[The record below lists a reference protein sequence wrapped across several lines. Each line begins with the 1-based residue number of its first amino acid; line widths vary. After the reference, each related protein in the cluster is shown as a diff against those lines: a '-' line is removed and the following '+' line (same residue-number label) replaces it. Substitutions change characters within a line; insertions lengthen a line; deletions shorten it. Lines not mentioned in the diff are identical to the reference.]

1 MTKTNAITRWLQTLG
16 PGLITAALV
25 FGPSKLTITSKL
37 GAEYGFSLLWIVPI
51 AVLFMIVFT
60 TMAGRIGLA
69 TEQSLLS
76 SIKERFGKAA
86 ATVVGIGVF
95 LVCISFQAGNA
106 VGVGIAIGEMTQTAA
121 NPWIILF
128 TLAGISLLFFRSFYK
143 VLEKAM
149 ITLIVIMLLSFV
161 TTLLLVKPELGG
173 IVAGLKPSLPTGSTG
188 LVIAFMAS
196 SISIVGAFY
205 QSYLVQERRKVTI
218 RSVQRGNDSI
228 TGIVI
233 LGTMSAILLICAA
246 TVLHPQHIKLT
257 SATDMS
263 RVLDPLFG
271 RYASFLFLTG
281 LFGAGFSSIIGNATV
296 GGTLLGDALG
306 FGSQLSARPV
316 KYFIALVMVFGAVIA
331 IVFGRLP
338 LQLIV
343 FAQSVT
349 IFVVPVIGISMYLI
363 ANDRKIMGDLTNT
376 VSAKLLGGLGL
387 MLIIGLA
394 LVNVKTLFFS

>member
-257 SATDMS
+257 SATDMRGCWIHS
-263 RVLDPLFG
+263 SGGTPLF
-271 RYASFLFLTG
+271 YS
-281 LFGAGFSSIIGNATV
+281 
-296 GGTLLGDALG
+296 
-306 FGSQLSARPV
+306 
-316 KYFIALVMVFGAVIA
+316 
-331 IVFGRLP
+331 
-338 LQLIV
+338 
-343 FAQSVT
+343 
-349 IFVVPVIGISMYLI
+349 
-363 ANDRKIMGDLTNT
+363 
-376 VSAKLLGGLGL
+376 
-387 MLIIGLA
+387 
-394 LVNVKTLFFS
+394 

>member
-1 MTKTNAITRWLQTLG
+1 MRWLSTLG

-37 GAEYGFSLLWIVPI
+37 GSEYGFSLLWIVPI

-69 TEQSLLS
+69 TEHSLLS
-76 SIKERFGKAA
+76 SIKARFGKTI

-106 VGVGIAIGEMTQTAA
+106 VGVGIAIGEMTHTAA

-128 TLAGISLLFFRSFYK
+128 SLAGISLLFFRSFYK

-161 TTLLLVKPELGG
+161 TTLLLVKPELGS
-173 IVAGLKPSLPTGSTG
+173 IATGLQPSLPTGSTG
-188 LVIAFMAS
+188 LVIAFTAS
-196 SISIVGAFY
+196 SVSIVGAFY
-205 QSYLVQERRKVTI
+205 QAYLVQERRKIV
-218 RSVQRGNDSI
+218 SLSEQRGNDSI

-233 LGTMSAILLICAA
+233 LGTMSAILLVCAA
-246 TVLHPQHIKLT
+246 TVLHPQNIKLT

-263 RVLDPLFG
+263 RVLEPLFG
-271 RYASFLFLTG
+271 KYASYLFLTG

-316 KYFIALVMVFGAVIA
+316 KYFIALVMIFGAVIA
-331 IVFGRLP
+331 IVFGKLP

-349 IFVVPVIGISMYLI
+349 IFVVPIIGISMYMI
-363 ANDRKIMGDLTNT
+363 ANDRKLMGDLTNT

-387 MLIIGLA
+387 ALIIGLA
-394 LVNVKTLFFS
+394 LVNVKTLFFN

>member
-1 MTKTNAITRWLQTLG
+1 MAHSPALVRWLQTLG

-60 TMAGRIGLA
+60 TMAGRLGLA

-76 SIKERFGKAA
+76 SIRERFGKAA

-95 LVCISFQAGNA
+95 LVSISFQAGNA
-106 VGVGIAIGEMTQTAA
+106 VGVGIAIGEMSHTDA
-121 NPWIILF
+121 NPWIVLF
-128 TLAGISLLFFRSFYK
+128 TLAGIGLLFFRSFYK

-149 ITLIVIMLLSFV
+149 ITLIIIMLLSFV
-161 TTLLLVKPELGG
+161 TTLLLVQPEPGG
-173 IVAGLKPSLPTGSTG
+173 MAAGLVPALPMGSTG

-196 SISIVGAFY
+196 SVSIVGAFY
-205 QSYLVQERRKVTI
+205 QSYLVQERRKVA
-218 RSVQRGNDSI
+218 SQSEQRGNDSI

-246 TVLHPQHIKLT
+246 TVLHPQHLKLT

-263 RVLDPLFG
+263 RVLEPLFG
-271 RYASFLFLTG
+271 PYASFLFLTG
-281 LFGAGFSSIIGNATV
+281 LFGAGFSSLIGNATV

-306 FGSQLSARPV
+306 FGSQLSLRPV
-316 KYFIALVMVFGAVIA
+316 KYFIALVMIFGAVIA

-338 LQLIV
+338 LQLII

-349 IFVVPVIGISMYLI
+349 IFVVPVIGVSMYMI
-363 ANDRKIMGDLTNT
+363 ANDRAIMGDYANGK
-376 VSAKLLGGLGL
+376 SARVLGGLGL
-387 MLIIGLA
+387 ALIIGLA
-394 LVNVKTLFFS
+394 LVNVKTLFF

>member
-1 MTKTNAITRWLQTLG
+1 MTKTTPVVRWLSTLG

-69 TEQSLLS
+69 TEQSLLT
-76 SIKERFGKAA
+76 SIKARFGNAA

-149 ITLIVIMLLSFV
+149 IALIILMLLSFV
-161 TTLLLVKPELGG
+161 TTLLLVKPEPTN
-173 IVAGLKPSLPTGSTG
+173 ITSGLNPSLPVGSTG

-196 SISIVGAFY
+196 SVSIVGAFY
-205 QSYLVQERRKVTI
+205 QAYLVQERKKVK
-218 RSVQRGNDSI
+218 SLSEQRGNDSI

-246 TVLHPQHIKLT
+246 TVLNPQNIKLT

-263 RVLDPLFG
+263 RVLEPLFG
-271 RYASFLFLTG
+271 KYASYLFLTG

-306 FGSQLSARPV
+306 FGSQLSTRPV

-331 IVFGRLP
+331 LIFGTLP

-349 IFVVPVIGISMYLI
+349 IFVVPIIGISMFLI
-363 ANDRKIMGDLTNT
+363 ANDRKLMGGLVNT
-376 VSAKLLGGLGL
+376 VSAKILGSMGLA
-387 MLIIGLA
+387 LIIGLA

>member
-1 MTKTNAITRWLQTLG
+1 LTNTNAIVRWLSALG

-37 GAEYGFSLLWIVPI
+37 GAEYGFGLLWIVPI

-60 TMAGRIGLA
+60 TMAARIGLA

-76 SIKERFGKAA
+76 SVRDRFGR
-86 ATVVGIGVF
+86 ATAMAVGIGVF

-106 VGVGIAIGEMTQTAA
+106 VGVGIAIGEMTHSPA
-121 NPWIILF
+121 NPWIVLF
-128 TLAGISLLFFRSFYK
+128 TLAGIGLLFFRSFYK

-149 ITLIVIMLLSFV
+149 IALVVIMLLSFV
-161 TTLLLVKPELGG
+161 TTLLLVKPGPGG
-173 IVAGLKPSLPTGSTG
+173 IAAGLKPSLPPGSTG

-196 SISIVGAFY
+196 SVSIVGAFY
-205 QSYLVQERRKVTI
+205 QSYLVQERRKITNL
-218 RSVQRGNDSI
+218 SVQRGNDSI

-246 TVLHPQHIKLT
+246 TVLHPQGIKLT

-263 RVLDPLFG
+263 RVLEPLFG
-271 RYASFLFLTG
+271 PYASFLFLTG

-306 FGSQLSARPV
+306 FGSQLSTRPV

-331 IVFGRLP
+331 IAFGRLP

-349 IFVVPVIGISMYLI
+349 IFVVPIIGVSMYLI
-363 ANDRKIMGDLTNT
+363 ANDRKLMGNLTNT
-376 VSAKLLGGLGL
+376 VSARILGGLGL
-387 MLIIGLA
+387 ALIIGLA